1 MDGDAACWPL
11 SSISR
16 GWTRSCAGSVVS
28 RGESVN
34 PFTLLQELLG
44 GSLSFFYTLIPNYGM
59 AIILLTIAVSLL
71 LFPLTLKQT
80 RSMKS
85 MQEIQPEVKKIQKEL
100 KGDREELNK
109 QLMALYKEKGVN
121 PAAGC
126 LPLLAQL
133 PIWFALFRVLRIGV
147 DDSGLALT
155 SDAIPNGDLADALI
169 AGKTSFLN
177 MDLLVSPGT
186 AFAEGAVAA
195 IPYIV
200 LVVFVIVTGYYQQWQ
215 MSRRRTDDKEQSQ
228 QQQTMQ
234 TVMKIMPLFLGFI
247 SWTFPSGLVLY
258 FGASALFRIGQQSV
272 ILRIGDA
279 DKSKDDGAEQD
290 GPAESSSPD
299 SGGGDQGKKRKG
311 PSPHASKKRKK
322 RRRK

>member
-1 MDGDAACWPL
+1 M
-11 SSISR
+11 
-16 GWTRSCAGSVVS
+16 
-28 RGESVN
+28 N

-44 GSLSFFYTLIPNYGM
+44 GSLSFFYSLLPNYGL
-59 AIILLTIAVSLL
+59 AIILLTVSVSLL

-80 RSMKS
+80 RSMKA

-155 SDAIPNGDLADALI
+155 SDAIPDGELADALI
-169 AGKTSFLN
+169 AGKTSFLS
-177 MDLLVSPGT
+177 MDLLTSPGS
-186 AFAEGAVAA
+186 AFAEGAVDA
-195 IPYIV
+195 IPYVI

-215 MSRRRTDDKEQSQ
+215 MTRRRTDDQEQSPQ
-228 QQQTMQ
+228 QQSMQ

-279 DKSKDDGAEQD
+279 DKDDPDAGKGSET
-290 GPAESSSPD
+290 GD
-299 SGGGDQGKKRKG
+299 SGPKPVGEDEGEKRKG
-311 PSPHASKKRKK
+311 PSPHARKKRKK

>member
-1 MDGDAACWPL
+1 M
-11 SSISR
+11 
-16 GWTRSCAGSVVS
+16 
-28 RGESVN
+28 N

-44 GSLSFFYTLIPNYGM
+44 GALSFFYTLIPNYGM
-59 AIILLTIAVSLL
+59 AIILLTVAVSLL

-80 RSMKS
+80 RSMKA

-100 KGDREELNK
+100 KGEREELNK

-147 DDSGLALT
+147 DDSGLRLT
-155 SDAIPNGDLADALI
+155 STAIPDGDLADALI
-169 AGKTSFLN
+169 AGKTSFLS
-177 MDLLVSPGT
+177 MDLLISPGT
-186 AFAEGAVAA
+186 AFGVGVVDA

-215 MSRRRTDDKEQSQ
+215 ISRRRTDDKEQSQ
-228 QQQTMQ
+228 QQQSMQ

-247 SWTFPSGLVLY
+247 SWNFPSGLVLY

-279 DKSKDDGAEQD
+279 DKGKDRVAEEEAPT
-290 GPAESSSPD
+290 GSSPPD
-299 SGGGDQGKKRKG
+299 LGDGDKGNKRRG